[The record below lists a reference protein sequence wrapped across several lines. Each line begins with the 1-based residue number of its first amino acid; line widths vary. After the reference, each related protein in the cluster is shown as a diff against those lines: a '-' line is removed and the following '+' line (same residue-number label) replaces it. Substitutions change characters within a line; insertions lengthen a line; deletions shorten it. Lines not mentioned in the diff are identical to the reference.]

1 MRKQLVLLLAATSSV
16 CLSLLPQPSLGDEI
30 PKSGWR
36 RPLGQPLKVILIA
49 LAECGLPATP
59 AEPRACS

>member
-1 MRKQLVLLLAATSSV
+1 MRKQLLLLLAATSSA
-16 CLSLLPQPSLGDEI
+16 CPSLPPQPSPGDEI
-30 PKSGWR
+30 PKIAWR
-36 RPLGQPLKVILIA
+36 LPLGQPMKVILIA